1 LIVASIEKAI
11 VLTGG
16 MTGAAITS
24 GAETQANTATLL
36 ATEIAPGIICR
47 GLFYILSP
55 NENWRR
61 KKMTKKSWSID
72 SLAIIFSIIVI
83 AQLMTY
89 AIPQGEFEREEFG
102 DSGAQVVVAGSFG
115 YSEAEEQVSLNPWHF
130 LVAIPKGF
138 AAAQNVIFLIFIA
151 GGVIAI
157 LRKSGAIDAVLHKS
171 VDRLGGSP
179 WILIAGCL
187 VLFGVGS
194 YTIGMGE
201 EYVPLIPIIVTM
213 SLAMRMDA
221 IVAMGMVWVPYG
233 IGWACA
239 GFNPF
244 GVVIAQSIA
253 NVPLFSGWLFRII
266 MMIAFL
272 AVAFHHLYRYAMR
285 VQRDPQSSL
294 VAHIDYT
301 DGFDPPADVA
311 LNRSRILILLVFIA
325 AIVFFV
331 WGASTYQWYI
341 DELNAVFLGIGVIA
355 AAIAGISAGDTS
367 RTFIKGA
374 SEMTA
379 AALIVGFARTIEVV
393 LSDGQIID
401 TIINAIASVLTS
413 LGAEA
418 AAVGMLAVQTICN
431 FFIPSGSGQAF
442 VTMPIMSPLATLTG
456 VPQQTAVLAYQFGDG
471 FTNMI
476 VPTSA
481 LVMGALALGKI
492 PYGAWVRF
500 VGPLLL
506 KLFALALGNA
516 FGFHPT

>member
-1 LIVASIEKAI
+1 
-11 VLTGG
+11 
-16 MTGAAITS
+16 MTR
-24 GAETQANTATLL
+24 Q
-36 ATEIAPGIICR
+36 
-47 GLFYILSP
+47 
-55 NENWRR
+55 
-61 KKMTKKSWSID
+61 SWSID
-72 SLAIIFSIIVI
+72 SLVIIVSIIVI
-83 AQLMTY
+83 AQLLTY
-89 AIPQGEFEREEFG
+89 AIPQGEFERQAYRG
-102 DSGAQVVVAGSFG
+102 DEGSQMVVAESFD
-115 YSEAEEQVSLNPWHF
+115 YSDAEQQVSLKPWHF

-138 AAAQNVIFLIFIA
+138 AAAQDVIFLIFIA

-157 LRKSGAIDAVLHKS
+157 LRKSGAIDAVLHKA
-171 VDRLGGSP
+171 VEKLGGSP

-187 VLFGVGS
+187 AMFSVGS

-253 NVPLFSGWLFRII
+253 NVPLFSGWAFRVF

-272 AVAFHHLYRYAMR
+272 AIAFHHLYRYAIR

-294 VAHIDYT
+294 VAHIDYS
-301 DGFDPPADVA
+301 DGFDPPADVE
-311 LNRSRILILLVFIA
+311 LTRSRILVLLVFTA
-325 AIVFFV
+325 GVVFFV
-331 WGASTYQWYI
+331 WGASKHQWYI
-341 DELNAVFLGIGVIA
+341 DELNAVFLGIGVVS
-355 AAIAGISAGDTS
+355 AAIARLPAGETS

-374 SEMTA
+374 AEMTA
-379 AALIVGFARTIEVV
+379 AALIVGFARTIEVI

-401 TIINAIASVLTS
+401 TIINSIANVLTTF
-413 LGAEA
+413 GAEA
-418 AAVGMLAVQTICN
+418 AAIGMLVVQTICN

-492 PYGAWVRF
+492 PYGAWVLF
-500 VGPLLL
+500 VGPLLF
-506 KLFALALGNA
+506 KLFALAIVFLVITIHLGSA
-516 FGFHPT
+516 FGFHPL